1 MVRRTMLDSRR
12 NISLGCAVSALAGY
26 VDAIGFVHLGGL
38 FVSFMSGNSTRMGVS
53 LAEGQWLHA
62 AKALGLIALFV
73 IGAAAGSLI
82 VLGRGA
88 NRQPWV
94 LLAEALL
101 LAAAALCYTIGL
113 SNAAVAAIVL
123 AMGLES
129 AGFPIQARAA
139 CLIGWP
145 AAHSRS
151 PLIHHY
157 WLRTLGIEGGYN
169 IEAVPPEGFAEFVMH
184 LSTHGFVGANV
195 TIPHKERALALSM
208 PDARARA
215 VGAANTLWYE
225 GGELRSTNT
234 DIEGF
239 INNLDAC
246 APGWDAATDALVL
259 GAGGSSRAVVFGL
272 IERGIKRVHLANRTI
287 ERARALADRFGAN
300 VHPVS
305 WDAMSDL
312 LPRAG
317 LLVNTTSLGMD
328 GQPAL
333 EVDAGLLPSHAVV
346 ADLVYVPLETPLL
359 PAPRPPGL
367 KTAHVLGI
375 LLHQA
380 VRGVD
385 LWFGQ
390 RPEVTPELRAL
401 VEADLTK
408 V

>member
-1 MVRRTMLDSRR
+1 MT
-12 NISLGCAVSALAGY
+12 
-26 VDAIGFVHLGGL
+26 
-38 FVSFMSGNSTRMGVS
+38 
-53 LAEGQWLHA
+53 AET
-62 AKALGLIALFV
+62 K
-73 IGAAAGSLI
+73 
-82 VLGRGA
+82 
-88 NRQPWV
+88 
-94 LLAEALL
+94 
-101 LAAAALCYTIGL
+101 
-113 SNAAVAAIVL
+113 
-123 AMGLES
+123 
-129 AGFPIQARAA
+129 ARAA

-169 IEAVPPEGFAEFVMH
+169 IEAVPPEGFAEFVLH
-184 LSTHGFVGANV
+184 LSAHGFVGANV
-195 TIPHKERALALSM
+195 TIPHKERALDLTM

-246 APGWDAATDALVL
+246 APGWDAGADALVL
-259 GAGGSSRAVVFGL
+259 GAGGVARAVVFGL
-272 IERGIKRVHLANRTI
+272 LERGIKRVHLANRTI
-287 ERARALADRFGAN
+287 ARSRALADQYGAS
-300 VHPVS
+300 VVPAA
-305 WDAMSDL
+305 WETIGDL

-317 LLVNTTSLGMD
+317 LLVNTTSLGMH

-333 EVDAGLLPSHAVV
+333 ELDVGLLPSHAVV

-359 PAPRPPGL
+359 SAARARGL
-367 KTAHVLGI
+367 KTADGLGM
-375 LLHQA
+375 LLQQA
-380 VRGVD
+380 VRGFE

-408 V
+408 L

>member
-1 MVRRTMLDSRR
+1 MT
-12 NISLGCAVSALAGY
+12 
-26 VDAIGFVHLGGL
+26 
-38 FVSFMSGNSTRMGVS
+38 
-53 LAEGQWLHA
+53 
-62 AKALGLIALFV
+62 K
-73 IGAAAGSLI
+73 
-82 VLGRGA
+82 
-88 NRQPWV
+88 P
-94 LLAEALL
+94 
-101 LAAAALCYTIGL
+101 
-113 SNAAVAAIVL
+113 
-123 AMGLES
+123 
-129 AGFPIQARAA
+129 RAA

-157 WLRTLGIEGGYN
+157 WLRTLKIEGGYN
-169 IEAVPPEGFAEFVMH
+169 IEAVPPEGFAEFVLH

-225 GGELRSTNT
+225 GNELRSTNT

-246 APGWDAATDALVL
+246 APGWDGTEDALVL

-272 IERGIKRVHLANRTI
+272 IERGVKRVHLANRTI
-287 ERARALADRFGAN
+287 DRARALADQFGAN
-300 VHPVS
+300 VHPVA
-305 WDAMSDL
+305 WDAIDDL

-317 LLVNTTSLGMD
+317 LLVNTTSLGMH

-333 EVDAGLLPSHAVV
+333 DIDITKLPSQAIV

-359 PAPRPPGL
+359 AAARGRGL
-367 KTAHVLGI
+367 KTADGLGM

-380 VRGVD
+380 VRGFE

-390 RPEVTPELRAL
+390 RPEVTPALRAL

-408 V
+408 D